1 MNISTISE
9 LKKTLLEAIDS
20 YPSIGIVTH
29 VEPDGDGYYSA
40 LALQEIFK
48 IKNRKAEII
57 LEEPVGSK
65 YTFLD
70 NNNHYILFSE
80 NIGFDLLIIVDC
92 HEESRIGKCAPLIAK
107 AKKIIA
113 IDHHI
118 ESKIIPEAFS
128 FIDTKFASIGEIVFQ
143 MFEDEIKIFPHSS
156 QKFISE
162 AIYITILNDTDNFMN
177 SNTSSE
183 TFRICSKLM
192 ELGLEPGKI
201 SKKYL
206 LDKTISEMKFVGE
219 VLSTI
224 EIFNDDEILFMHSTL
239 EMLKRNNLNNG
250 VTGGL
255 TRWIKGIKNL
265 KVAVYFKEIGE
276 KRYQL
281 HLRSKFVNVNIIA
294 SKFDGGGHKNAS
306 GCKING
312 SLEDIQKMILK
323 EIREQL

>member
-1 MNISTISE
+1 M
-9 LKKTLLEAIDS
+9 
-20 YPSIGIVTH
+20 
-29 VEPDGDGYYSA
+29 
-40 LALQEIFK
+40 
-48 IKNRKAEII
+48 
-57 LEEPVGSK
+57 EEPVGKK

-70 NNNHYILFSE
+70 NKNHYIIFPEKLE
-80 NIGFDLLIIVDC
+80 YELLIIVDC
-92 HEESRIGKCAPLIAK
+92 HEKSRIGKCVPLIAK
-107 AKKIIA
+107 AKKVIA

-118 ESKIIPEAFS
+118 ESKIILEADT

-143 MFEDEIKIFPHSS
+143 MFEEEIKHFPHSS

-192 ELGLEPGKI
+192 KLGLEPGKI
-201 SKKYL
+201 AKKYL
-206 LDKTISEMKFVGE
+206 FDKTISEIKFVGE

-224 EIFNDDEILFMHSTL
+224 ETYHDDEILFMHSTQ

-250 VTGGL
+250 ATAGL

-281 HLRSKFVNVNIIA
+281 HLRSKFVNVNKIA

-306 GCKING
+306 GCKLNG
-312 SLEDIQKMILK
+312 YLDDIKKTILK